1 MRTSVGGL
9 LFVWLAVATA
19 AAEEIQW
26 AKNWDEAQKA
36 AASGGKLIMVDF
48 FTDWCGWCKRL
59 DKDTYTN
66 ADVIKLSR
74 ELVNFK
80 TDAEKEGLSLA
91 KKYGVTGFPTILFLD
106 KSGELVGRII
116 GYMPPAPFAKEVTR
130 IRDAHADLPKIEARL
145 KDSPDDGE
153 ANARLA
159 EILAMRG
166 KRAEAEAAIAKAES
180 AKFSGESLAR
190 AYNGVAD
197 AYQNDQKLDQA
208 VALFKKADAMS
219 KDAETRAY
227 AKVSLMF
234 SHRAAGNLDAAK
246 AVAREIL
253 ELKDAPADTVE
264 MAKKFLEQDE

>member
-1 MRTSVGGL
+1 MRTSLGGL
-9 LFVWLAVATA
+9 LCVWLVVATS

-48 FTDWCGWCKRL
+48 FTDWCVWCKRL

-74 ELVNFK
+74 EFVNLK

-91 KKYGVTGFPTILFLD
+91 KKYGVSGFPTILFLD
-106 KSGELVGRII
+106 KSGEVVGRIG

-130 IRDAHADLPKIEARL
+130 IRDAHADLPKLEARL
-145 KDSPDDGE
+145 KATPDDGE

-159 EILAMRG
+159 EIMAMRG
-166 KRAEAEAAIAKAES
+166 KRAEAEAAIAKAEG

-227 AKVSLMF
+227 AKISIM
-234 SHRAAGNLDAAK
+234 SCQRMAGNRDAAK
-246 AVAREIL
+246 AAAREL
-253 ELKDAPADTVE
+253 VELKDAPADMVE
-264 MAKKFLEQDE
+264 MAKKYLEQGE